1 MFIEKIKLLTMKY
14 FISILFITAFV
25 ISSYSQRKDNI
36 DQSEKIKA
44 QKMAFITERICLS
57 PADAQKFWPV
67 YNEFNLKKDSLNE
80 IRNNARKALRG
91 NKLSN
96 KQKEEAIDIQ
106 LILRQKEAEIS
117 KQYHEKFKKILTIDQ
132 LIKLYDA
139 EQEFKM
145 RLMRQIRESEACG
158 DCLPGK
164 EATCD
169 PCES

>member
-1 MFIEKIKLLTMKY
+1 MKH
-14 FISILFITAFV
+14 FISILFITVFV
-25 ISSYSQRKDNI
+25 ISSYSQRKENI

-57 PADAQKFWPV
+57 PTDAQKFWPV

-80 IRNNARKALRG
+80 IRNNARKTLKG

-96 KQKEEAIDIQ
+96 RQKEEAIDIQ
-106 LILRQKEAEIS
+106 IILRQKEAEIS

-145 RLMRQIRESEACG
+145 RLMKQIRDSEACG
-158 DCLPGK
+158 DCFLNK
-164 EATCD
+164 NSACD
-169 PCES
+169 PCEA

>member
-1 MFIEKIKLLTMKY
+1 MRY
-14 FISILFITAFV
+14 FISILYITAFV
-25 ISSYSQRKDNI
+25 ISSYSQRRENI
-36 DQSEKIKA
+36 DQSERIKA

-80 IRNNARKALRG
+80 IRNNTRRTLRG

-106 LILRQKEAEIS
+106 VILRQKEADIS

-132 LIKLYDA
+132 LIRLYDA

-145 RLMRQIRESEACG
+145 RLMKQIRDSEACG
-158 DCLPGK
+158 DCIPDKDL
-164 EATCD
+164 TCD
-169 PCES
+169 PCHT

>member
-1 MFIEKIKLLTMKY
+1 MKR
-14 FISILFITAFV
+14 FISILYITVFV
-25 ISSYSQRKDNI
+25 ISSYSQRKENVDWE
-36 DQSEKIKA
+36 EKIKA
-44 QKMAFITERICLS
+44 QKMAFITEKICLS

-91 NKLSN
+91 KNISN

-145 RLMRQIRESEACG
+145 RLVKQIRDSEACG
-158 DCLPGK
+158 DCIPDK
-164 EATCD
+164 EESCIP
-169 PCES
+169 PCHT

>member
-1 MFIEKIKLLTMKY
+1 MKY
-14 FISILFITAFV
+14 LISLLFITVFV
-25 ISSYSQRKDNI
+25 ISSYSQRTENI
-36 DQSEKIKA
+36 DRSEKIKA

-80 IRNNARKALRG
+80 IRNKARKTLKG
-91 NKLSN
+91 DNLSRR
-96 KQKEEAIDIQ
+96 QKEEAIDIQ
-106 LILRQKEAEIS
+106 IILRQKEADIS
-117 KQYHEKFKKILTIDQ
+117 RQYHEKFKKILTIDQ

-164 EATCD
+164 EANCD
-169 PCES
+169 PCET